1 MNTTSVM
8 KKTQILSKNCEETL
22 GGTDICTGDPE
33 EALRDPEGCTEETIS
48 FPDVVTNGTI
58 PQGQQ

>member
-8 KKTQILSKNCEETL
+8 KRPQILSKNREETL
-22 GGTDICTGDPE
+22 GGTDICTGDTE
-33 EALRDPEGCTEETIS
+33 EALRDPEGCTEEAVS